1 MGIEIAK
8 GVHLPQLSLGGTNA
22 TVLPQYPLTSNYSM
36 WLEHGER
43 GFDTAWEYQTQWDI
57 SKAIRESGIPRSQ
70 IFITTKIPGSVHG
83 GSSSHGRYFP
93 PYMTPDDARAKFHA
107 DLSELGVDYVDLL
120 LLHEP
125 CDYLAPYTYNDSV
138 ETAGVYAVMEE
149 ALANG
154 TAKAIG
160 VSNFRPEHFEP
171 LLKTALVAPANQA
184 RMSIG
189 NPDWETIRYC
199 QQHNITY
206 QVYSP
211 LHGGGCDGVPASSSP
226 TLQRIA
232 QAHGMDIYQLQFR
245 WMTQNN
251 FAVVTATNKSSHMAS
266 DAKSFEFMLT
276 DDDMSALNNC
286 SATATQNIIV

>member
-1 MGIEIAK
+1 
-8 GVHLPQLSLGGTNA
+8 
-22 TVLPQYPLTSNYSM
+22 
-36 WLEHGER
+36 
-43 GFDTAWEYQTQWDI
+43 
-57 SKAIRESGIPRSQ
+57 
-70 IFITTKIPGSVHG
+70 
-83 GSSSHGRYFP
+83 
-93 PYMTPDDARAKFHA
+93 MTPDDARAKFHE
-107 DLSELGVDYVDLL
+107 DLNELGVDYVDLL

-125 CDYLAPYTYNDSV
+125 CDYLAPYAYNASV

-171 LLKTALVAPANQA
+171 LLKVARVVPAVNQV

-199 QQHNITY
+199 QQHNITF

-211 LHGGGCDGVPASSSP
+211 LHYGGCDGVPASSSP
-226 TLQRIA
+226 TLRRIA
-232 QAHGMDIYQLQFR
+232 QGHGMDVYQLQFR

-251 FAVVTATNKSSHMAS
+251 FAVVTATNKSSHMTS
-266 DAKSFEFMLT
+266 DVKSFEFTLT
-276 DDDMSALNNC
+276 DEDMSALNNC
-286 SATATQNIIV
+286 KAKQDIIV